1 MCRVVVYIATS
12 LDGFIARKDDDI
24 SWRDR
29 FSTDS
34 EDYGYEDFMK
44 NIGTAVMGARTY
56 EQSIIHPE
64 RLLTGLKNYI
74 LTSRPLPPAAGI
86 DAESWNGPLTDLEKK
101 IRNESEQDVY
111 VVGGGQVV
119 SRFLNED
126 LIDEIN
132 QFIVPTILTDGIPLY
147 TGLRK
152 EVSLKLID
160 SMPYDTGIVKLR
172 YLPD

>member
-24 SWRDR
+24 SWLDP
-29 FSTDS
+29 FSSDS
-34 EDYGYEDFMK
+34 EDYGYAGFMK

-74 LTSRPLPPAAGI
+74 LTSRPLPPAPGI
-86 DAESWNGPLTDLEKK
+86 DAESWNGPLTDLIKK

>member
-24 SWRDR
+24 SWLDP

-74 LTSRPLPPAAGI
+74 LTSRSLPPAAGI
-86 DAESWNGPLTDLEKK
+86 DAESWNGPLTDLIKK

-172 YLPD
+172 YFPD